1 MKNLLLQPSVKE
13 VAKSSEGKTSYSQLQ
28 DHLLSLSGQMR
39 CLVQCPKHNSTPSA
53 LAANL
58 PHQGTPSLLSLG
70 RSSLAPGRSGN
81 QWSPRD
87 PEASAAE
94 SSALLL
100 REKREIFM
108 SISGIQCFAHVNLA
122 RPRQFN
128 KQFQDKKN
136 PRKQQWKCRLQGTR
150 SKHIS
155 KQISLTCSFLI

>member
-1 MKNLLLQPSVKE
+1 MSKKWQKALKGGQ
-13 VAKSSEGKTSYSQLQ
+13 ATHSSRIICWASQI
-28 DHLLSLSGQMR
+28 GQMR

-108 SISGIQCFAHVNLA
+108 SISGIQCFAHVNHCPPDSLTSSSKTKKK
-122 RPRQFN
+122 PN
-128 KQFQDKKN
+128 K
-136 PRKQQWKCRLQGTR
+136 KQQWKCCLQGTR
-150 SKHIS
+150 SKHIL

>member
-1 MKNLLLQPSVKE
+1 MSKKWQKAPKGGQ
-13 VAKSSEGKTSYSQLQ
+13 ATHSSRIFCWASQI
-28 DHLLSLSGQMR
+28 GQMR
-39 CLVQCPKHNSTPSA
+39 CLVQCSKHNSTPST

-70 RSSLAPGRSGN
+70 RSSLAPGRSRN

-108 SISGIQCFAHVNLA
+108 SLSGTQCFAHVNPP

-136 PRKQQWKCRLQGTR
+136 QQWKCRLQGTR